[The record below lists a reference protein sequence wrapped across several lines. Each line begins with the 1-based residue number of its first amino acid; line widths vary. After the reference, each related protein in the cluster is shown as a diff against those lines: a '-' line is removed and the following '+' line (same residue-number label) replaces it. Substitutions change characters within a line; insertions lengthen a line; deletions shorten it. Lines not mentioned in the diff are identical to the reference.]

1 MPSIF
6 SNQLSKTSHPSV
18 KELDMDDEE
27 GLLHASPDTFR
38 KFQLILSMVVEDDN
52 LSPGEMWCD
61 EDDERC
67 V

>member
-1 MPSIF
+1 
-6 SNQLSKTSHPSV
+6 
-18 KELDMDDEE
+18 MDNKE

-61 EDDERC
+61 EDDELC